1 MLILELNDI
10 THQIYSVYQN
20 GFIHA
25 LILCVFFDLFTGT
38 LKSFKTKET
47 SSSVSLFG
55 IAKHALVVLL
65 IFVLNVYLPLFGFQT
80 YAHGFTL
87 WMVVTY
93 LISIAENW
101 GALGLPLPSAVEKTL
116 IKLKE
121 HTEDKI
127 HIDADVLKVE
137 EKEKNTEE
145 EEK

>member
-1 MLILELNDI
+1 MLVLELNDI
-10 THQIYSVYQN
+10 THQIHSVYQN
-20 GFIHA
+20 GFMHA
-25 LILCVFFDLFTGT
+25 LILCVFFDIFTGT

-47 SSSVSLFG
+47 SSTISLFG

-65 IFVLNVYLPLFGFQT
+65 IFVLNIYLPLFGFQT

-101 GALGLPLPSAVEKTL
+101 GALGLPLPDAIENTL

-121 HTEDKI
+121 RTEDKI
-127 HIDADVLKVE
+127 HIDADVMKVE
-137 EKEKNTEE
+137 EKEKVINK

>member
-1 MLILELNDI
+1 M
-10 THQIYSVYQN
+10 
-20 GFIHA
+20 
-25 LILCVFFDLFTGT
+25 CVFFDIFTGT

-101 GALGLPLPSAVEKTL
+101 GALGLPLPTAVENTL
-116 IKLKE
+116 IKLKK
-121 HTEDKI
+121 HTEEKI

-137 EKEKNTEE
+137 EKDRNE

>member
-1 MLILELNDI
+1 LLILELNDI
-10 THQIYSVYQN
+10 THQIYSIYQN

-25 LILCVFFDLFTGT
+25 LILCVFFDIFTGT

-101 GALGLPLPSAVEKTL
+101 ATLGLPLPAAVKNTL

-121 HTEDKI
+121 HTENRI
-127 HIDADVLKVE
+127 HIDADVMKVE
-137 EKEKNTEE
+137 EKEKPIIKEE
-145 EEK
+145 E

>member
-1 MLILELNDI
+1 M
-10 THQIYSVYQN
+10 
-20 GFIHA
+20 
-25 LILCVFFDLFTGT
+25 
-38 LKSFKTKET
+38 
-47 SSSVSLFG
+47 
-55 IAKHALVVLL
+55 
-65 IFVLNVYLPLFGFQT
+65 LNVYLPLFGFRT

-101 GALGLPLPSAVEKTL
+101 GTLGLPLPAAVEKTL

-137 EKEKNTEE
+137 EKDRSEE
-145 EEK
+145 DK

>member
-25 LILCVFFDLFTGT
+25 LILCVFFDIATGM
-38 LKSFKTKET
+38 LKSFKQKET
-47 SSSVSLFG
+47 SSSVGLFG
-55 IAKHALVVLL
+55 IAKHLLVILL
-65 IFVLNVYLPLFGFQT
+65 IFALNIYLPLFGFSV
-80 YAHGFTL
+80 YSHGFTL
-87 WMVVTY
+87 WMVIVY

-101 GALGLPLPSAVEKTL
+101 GALGLPLPSSVEKTL
-116 IKLKE
+116 IKLKK

-137 EKEKNTEE
+137 EKDRSEE
-145 EEK
+145 DK

>member
-1 MLILELNDI
+1 MLILKPNDI

-20 GFIHA
+20 GFIHV
-25 LILCVFFDLFTGT
+25 LILCVFFDIFTGI

-65 IFVLNVYLPLFGFQT
+65 IFALNVYLPLFGFQT

-101 GALGLPLPSAVEKTL
+101 GVLGLPLPAAVKNAL

-137 EKEKNTEE
+137 ERSEE
-145 EEK
+145 DK